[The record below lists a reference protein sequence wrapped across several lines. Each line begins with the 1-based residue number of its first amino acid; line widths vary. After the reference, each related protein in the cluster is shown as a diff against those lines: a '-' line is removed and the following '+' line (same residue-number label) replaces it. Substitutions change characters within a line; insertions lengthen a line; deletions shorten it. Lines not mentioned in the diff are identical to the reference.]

1 MNTHMTSTLAQCVWR
16 RQWSLWVNAGPG
28 GDGSAAVYVPQPTQ
42 LGRYSAKRFNSP
54 FCAQHCI
61 STFYAQLASGPL
73 NDIYC
78 TTHQAYLTW
87 LIAHRAV
94 PEHEV
99 RPVLIQI
106 NWRADKAQLEYFNLK
121 MCFGHKEP
129 PPWEIYCMR
138 KYERFSRGTC
148 HHCNILKQHLKQ
160 PWETLIDPPHCR
172 GWINIG
178 MTSECIFY
186 SFLSRPLP

>member
-106 NWRADKAQLEYFNLK
+106 NWRADKAQLAYFNLK
-121 MCFGHKEP
+121 MCFGQRSLLLEKYTVWENTSAFLEEP
-129 PPWEIYCMR
+129 VIIATSWNNTWNNLE
-138 KYERFSRGTC
+138 KHSLT
-148 HHCNILKQHLKQ
+148 HL
-160 PWETLIDPPHCR
+160 IVV
-172 GWINIG
+172 GG
-178 MTSECIFY
+178 
-186 SFLSRPLP
+186 